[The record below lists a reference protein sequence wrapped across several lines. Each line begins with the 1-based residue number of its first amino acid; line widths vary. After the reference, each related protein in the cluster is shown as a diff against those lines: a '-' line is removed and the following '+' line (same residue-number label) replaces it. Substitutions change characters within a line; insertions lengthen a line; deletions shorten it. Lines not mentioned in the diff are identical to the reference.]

1 MQKRI
6 LLIAFLVLGI
16 VLVCG
21 CTSPQNPATV
31 SPVTTQPT
39 TLPADIPVTQ
49 TSPGAVSPDI
59 TFRPQG
65 QSPAPGVV
73 TQQTTRI
80 QTDNPHL
87 EYFNIRKNTYDSR
100 IPNCIMQNAFPAIA
114 NDPYYGINQLNPK
127 LSALTQDQYDQFLW
141 KFTEDKSE
149 NSLLKA
155 LPECRGVEGNP
166 EWNFVE
172 IRVILVPTNVKP
184 SDYTITEVVRSNG
197 EIIAQF
203 STTRTLVLD
212 DKIALTSYVPVK
224 ADEMDLFDTVGLT
237 YTRQ

>member
-6 LLIAFLVLGI
+6 ILIAFLVLGI
-16 VLVCG
+16 VLVSG
-21 CTSPQNPATV
+21 CTSPQNTAPA
-31 SPVTTQPT
+31 SPVTAIPT
-39 TLPADIPVTQ
+39 SLSTDIPVTQ
-49 TSPGAVSPDI
+49 TSTGPFSPDI

-65 QSPAPGVV
+65 QPPAPGVV
-73 TQQTTRI
+73 TEQTTRI

-127 LSALTQDQYDQFLW
+127 LSTLTKDQYDQFLW
-141 KFTEDKSE
+141 KYTAGKSE
-149 NSLLKA
+149 NSLLNE

-172 IRVILVPTNVKP
+172 ILVILNPTNVKP
-184 SDYTITEVVRSNG
+184 SPYTITEVVRSNG

-203 STTRTLVLD
+203 STTRTLVID

-224 ADEMDLFDTVGLT
+224 ADEMDLFGTVGLT

>member
-21 CTSPQNPATV
+21 CTTPQTPAPV
-31 SPVTTQPT
+31 SPVTAQPT
-39 TLPADIPVTQ
+39 TLSTDIPATPVT
-49 TSPGAVSPDI
+49 PGAVSPDI
-59 TFRPQG
+59 TFKPQG

-73 TQQTTRI
+73 TEQTTRI
-80 QTDNPHL
+80 QTDNPYL
-87 EYFNIRKNTYDSR
+87 EYLNIRKNSYDSR

-114 NDPYYGINQLNPK
+114 NDPYYGINQVNPK
-127 LSALTQDQYDQFLW
+127 LSTLTQDQYDQFLW
-141 KFTEDKSE
+141 KYTEDKSE
-149 NSLLKA
+149 NSLLKTLA
-155 LPECRGVEGNP
+155 ECRGVEGNP

-184 SDYTITEVVRSNG
+184 SDYTITEVVRSKGN
-197 EIIAQF
+197 IIAQF